1 MRSYSLIFIVLHDFG
16 LGVALA
22 CDLVL
27 VLVVLAPPC
36 CFSRLFASISGIGL
50 HDFGIGVAVVC
61 DCFARVLKVLFVVVV
76 AVAVAV
82 AAAAVAVAVAA
93 AAAVVVV
100 GCWLT
105 FQEGGGPD

>member
-1 MRSYSLIFIVLHDFG
+1 MFIVLHDFG

-61 DCFARVLKVLFVVVV
+61 DCFARVLKVLFVFVVVVVFVAVVAVVAVVVV
-76 AVAVAV
+76 AV
-82 AAAAVAVAVAA
+82 
-93 AAAVVVV
+93 VVVV
-100 GCWLT
+100 G
-105 FQEGGGPD
+105 